1 MVTPRGARD
10 MDDED
15 EWRVVRVKRRSK
27 SNAHV
32 GDARRNQP
40 ARPSRGTSNAFH
52 ALMDDSPSEENA
64 EAAKEARRPDT
75 ARDTRSG
82 GGGKARSR
90 RRDATPGTSKTDG
103 EFGEARPEP
112 PKAPDA
118 HDDGSDTT
126 ASNGDPWTKRVNVA
140 ATAML
145 GKLFAPLLRASPV
158 RDDTARQEASDEDAN
173 ETATVGDVNIR

>member
-82 GGGKARSR
+82 GGGEGTFETT
-90 RRDATPGTSKTDG
+90 RRDAWDFKDRWRIRRGSTGTAEG
-103 EFGEARPEP
+103 A
-112 PKAPDA
+112 
-118 HDDGSDTT
+118 
-126 ASNGDPWTKRVNVA
+126 
-140 ATAML
+140 
-145 GKLFAPLLRASPV
+145 
-158 RDDTARQEASDEDAN
+158 
-173 ETATVGDVNIR
+173 